1 MINFVISRCSSYYK
15 NNLFRFFLIS
25 GLNTAFG
32 YGVFALLI
40 SLAVHYS
47 LAIFISTFLGILF
60 NFKTIGV
67 LVFKN
72 SNNILI
78 FKFFM
83 VYGITY
89 LINVGC
95 MALLKYF
102 GMNIYLG
109 GALLLIPVGLI
120 AYFLNKSIVFHNP
133 TRLPK
138 NEQ

>member
-1 MINFVISRCSSYYK
+1 MINYAISRFRSYCENK
-15 NNLFRFFLIS
+15 LFRFFLIS

-40 SLAVHYS
+40 SLGIYYS
-47 LAIFISTFLGILF
+47 LAIFIGTFLGVLF
-60 NFKTIGV
+60 NFKTIGI

-72 SNNILI
+72 SNNLLI

-89 LINVGC
+89 SINVGC
-95 MALLKYF
+95 MALLKHFGINVYF
-102 GMNIYLG
+102 G

-133 TRLPK
+133 TRLSK